1 MTKFIKTSIFL
12 LFVSLSVD
20 SFGQK
25 MLDKGMIKM
34 ELTKVESDD
43 PQMAMQLEMM
53 KGSLTEVH
61 FDENQHVTN
70 MSMMGGMVEIK
81 NHINEKENKMNMLFD
96 MMGQKM
102 WIESNL
108 EESQSK
114 EQKDIAAL
122 SEIKYD
128 KSETKEILGYNCYK
142 MTITNP
148 EMEGMSVTGFIT
160 EDIKTKANL
169 VQGFQSLK
177 FEGYPMEFTIGN
189 PQFSMTMTAVEIK
202 DTVDENNFKLNTTGY
217 KKMTMEEFQK
227 NMGGFGF

>member
-1 MTKFIKTSIFL
+1 MTKFIKTSFLL
-12 LFVSLSVD
+12 LFVSLSVA

-25 MLDKGMIKM
+25 MLNKGMIKM

-61 FDENQHVTN
+61 FNENQYFTN

-81 NHINEKENKMNMLFD
+81 NHVNEKENKMNMLFD

-108 EESQSK
+108 EEAQSK

-128 KSETKEILGYNCYK
+128 KSETKDILGYKCYK

-148 EMEGMSVTGFIT
+148 EMDGMAVSGFVTQ
-160 EDIKTKANL
+160 DIKTKANL

-202 DTVDENNFKLNTTGY
+202 DTVDDKIFKLNTTGY
-217 KKMTMEEFQK
+217 TKMSMEEFQK